1 MKLYRSQL
9 DQLISKQ
16 LFEISTE
23 DLKLDNH
30 QFINNEIFCTITVDS
45 ASNGYRIYGD
55 LKGKVLESCDR
66 CLVSYENDKIIFLN
80 VILSN
85 NDDLINNIDTIPFK
99 DSEDFID
106 LDPII
111 HDLVLLDSPIKQL
124 CSDDCKGLCTNC
136 GINLNKSLCKC
147 AGTGDDHRWDELK
160 KLTN

>member
-66 CLVSYENDKIIFLN
+66 CLVSYENEKIIFYHFRRRVYKQPRTISRYRVKN
-80 VILSN
+80 PILRCCLLWLPICSA
-85 NDDLINNIDTIPFK
+85 T
-99 DSEDFID
+99 DS
-106 LDPII
+106 
-111 HDLVLLDSPIKQL
+111 
-124 CSDDCKGLCTNC
+124 
-136 GINLNKSLCKC
+136 
-147 AGTGDDHRWDELK
+147 
-160 KLTN
+160 